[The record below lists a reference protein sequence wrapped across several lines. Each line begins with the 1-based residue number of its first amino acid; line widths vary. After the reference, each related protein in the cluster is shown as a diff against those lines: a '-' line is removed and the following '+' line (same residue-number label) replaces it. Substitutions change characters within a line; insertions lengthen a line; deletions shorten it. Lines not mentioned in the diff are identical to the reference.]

1 MLPLASLGMASYG
14 LWAAAESAAD
24 LVGPRALELTA
35 DAATFALGV
44 ILLLA
49 AALVRVRM
57 PGGLAL
63 AIGALLGLQALAL
76 HRAAH
81 LYGAVALWPQVGRG
95 TFAVALVLLAYLGSH
110 RAAAS
115 RRRGSR

>member
-1 MLPLASLGMASYG
+1 MLPLASLGMALYG
-14 LWAAAESAAD
+14 IWSAAGAAAD
-24 LVGPRALELTA
+24 LIGLRALEFWA
-35 DAATFALGV
+35 NAATFVFGL

-49 AALVRVRM
+49 AALVRVRL

-81 LYGAVALWPQVGRG
+81 LDGAVLLLPQIGRG
-95 TFAVALVLLAYLGSH
+95 AFAAALVLLAFLGS
-110 RAAAS
+110 
-115 RRRGSR
+115 RGHPPSLQSGPS

>member
-1 MLPLASLGMASYG
+1 MLPLASLGMAFYG
-14 LWAAAESAAD
+14 LWSAAGAAAD
-24 LVGPRALELTA
+24 LLGARALEFWA
-35 DAATFALGV
+35 DAATFVFGL

-49 AALVRVRM
+49 AALVRVRL

-81 LYGAVALWPQVGRG
+81 LDGAVLLLPQLGRG
-95 TFAVALVLLAYLGSH
+95 AFAATLVLLAYLGS
-110 RAAAS
+110 RRQPPS
-115 RRRGSR
+115 RRPGLP

>member
-1 MLPLASLGMASYG
+1 MLPFASLGMAFYG
-14 LWAAAESAAD
+14 IWSAAGAAAD
-24 LVGPRALELTA
+24 LVGARALEFWA
-35 DAATFALGV
+35 DAATFLFGV

-49 AALVRVRM
+49 AALVRVRL

-81 LYGAVALWPQVGRG
+81 LDGAVYLFPQLGRAA
-95 TFAVALVLLAYLGSH
+95 FAATLVLLAFLGS
-110 RAAAS
+110 
-115 RRRGSR
+115 RRQPPPQRPGTS

>member
-35 DAATFALGV
+35 AATFALGL

-49 AALVRVRM
+49 AALVRVRL

-81 LYGAVALWPQVGRG
+81 LYGAVALLPQVGRG

-110 RAAAS
+110 RGAAS